1 MEVLKEELLE
11 QQGKTNTA
19 TLLSGLSLEDER
31 KRYAD
36 LERELQQE
44 KSISTLLTMERDT
57 LALIVQRQQEIRRA
71 DLMDAQLEVAL
82 RMRGETAIRK
92 PENAVRAPE

>member
-1 MEVLKEELLE
+1 MEALKDELLE
-11 QQGKTNTA
+11 QQAEYDEIMRAGIE
-19 TLLSGLSLEDER
+19 GMEDER

-36 LERELQQE
+36 LERELQLE
-44 KSISTLLTMERDT
+44 KSATTLLTTERDT

>member
-1 MEVLKEELLE
+1 MLE
-11 QQGKTNTA
+11 QQGKA
-19 TLLSGLSLEDER
+19 AFCLSASLKDLEDER
-31 KRYAD
+31 KRCAD
-36 LERELQQE
+36 LERELQLE
-44 KSISTLLTMERDT
+44 KSATTLLTTERET